1 MLIKLFTIDNVPR
14 ANRKRYSQA
23 SFWKMTI
30 KYSLKKLTFDSA
42 FREFIES
49 QIQSNDQQIL
59 PLNLLHFERVA
70 QLPVQHFS
78 RYVGGNFGY
87 IAGSSGF
94 CNAARTTEN
103 RGDHFCAIPVK
114 G

>member
-30 KYSLKKLTFDSA
+30 KYSLEKLTFDSA

-49 QIQSNDQQIL
+49 QIQSND
-59 PLNLLHFERVA
+59 
-70 QLPVQHFS
+70 
-78 RYVGGNFGY
+78 
-87 IAGSSGF
+87 
-94 CNAARTTEN
+94 
-103 RGDHFCAIPVK
+103 
-114 G
+114 

>member
-1 MLIKLFTIDNVPR
+1 
-14 ANRKRYSQA
+14 
-23 SFWKMTI
+23 MTI
-30 KYSLKKLTFDSA
+30 KYSLGKLTFDSP

-49 QIQSNDQQIL
+49 QIQSNDWEIL

-70 QLPVQHFS
+70 QLPFQHCI
-78 RYVGGNFGY
+78 RYVWGKFAY
-87 IAGSSGF
+87 ITGSSRF

-103 RGDHFCAIPVK
+103 RGHHFSTIPVN